1 MTVLATAFGVFF
13 FQNWRTWDQNTQ
25 HQPVLKTP
33 NDESDEDD
41 FYEELDPML
50 KKKLLQTRRKSV
62 SFSVC
67 IVDKEKMTFALDRKH
82 VLLGL
87 ASSTV
92 TATSTC
98 ALPALEEISEVEN
111 TDDLPQHL
119 PLVMPLPGERR
130 MDGQAGGGGSQ
141 GMKQKE
147 EKMYNS
153 IETII

>member
-1 MTVLATAFGVFF
+1 MTVLTTAFGVFF

-25 HQPVLKTP
+25 LQPVLKIP
-33 NDESDEDD
+33 NDESDEED
-41 FYEELDPML
+41 FYEEIDPML

-87 ASSTV
+87 ATSTV
-92 TATSTC
+92 TATSAC
-98 ALPALEEISEVEN
+98 ALPALEESGEVEN
-111 TDDLPQHL
+111 TDDLPHNL
-119 PLVMPLPGERR
+119 PLVMPLPGDRR
-130 MDGQAGGGGSQ
+130 VDGQAGEGSSQ
-141 GMKQKE
+141 GMQQKE
-147 EKMYNS
+147 EKIYNS